1 MARIAEDLLLL
12 LLDNPK
18 AQPALDRSRLS
29 RALAAALILDL
40 AYDCRVR
47 PAQPHEPVAAGELIA
62 LAGPVPVDP
71 AVRPAMAMFEQG
83 PLSARAAIARL
94 RKRAEDDVL
103 DQLLRSGE
111 LHQIQLSSHRLRRNS
126 YTWPL
131 HDRVRV
137 DQIRADALAALFG
150 HHRPDAVTAAVIALL
165 HRTGSL
171 GAVLNLNDDGAR
183 HAAQSAEPIA
193 SGRWADGSNTGEV
206 NLAVTAAV
214 VLPALV

>member
-1 MARIAEDLLLL
+1 MPAIAS
-12 LLDNPK
+12 NRAP
-18 AQPALDRSRLS
+18 QPEHA
-29 RALAAALILDL
+29 RALASLQGDAAVSDGHLR
-40 AYDCRVR
+40 RV
-47 PAQPHEPVAAGELIA
+47 A
-62 LAGPVPVDP
+62 
-71 AVRPAMAMFEQG
+71 
-83 PLSARAAIARL
+83 PLGL
-94 RKRAEDDVL
+94 
-103 DQLLRSGE
+103 
-111 LHQIQLSSHRLRRNS
+111 SHRLRRNS

-150 HHRPDAVTAAVIALL
+150 HHRPDAVTAAVIALR

-171 GAVLNLNDDGAR
+171 GAVLNLTDDGAR